1 MKLLSFLTRKQA
13 WLSPLEIS
21 NEFRLD
27 GAKVSA
33 RTIHRWFSL
42 LREKG
47 GLVYYPYPRANVL
60 GLADVLVTIHGLN
73 DPRILGIVP
82 FTASFNVECS
92 LDRGEPFVRQGYW
105 VPINAMGEFREFW
118 RSAREM
124 GILREVEFY
133 SSRNTHFI
141 FSPFEDMTTQEGSAV
156 WTRPPNN
163 SYFMTLI
170 QKNFREPF
178 EVRLQKP
185 IIDAPLIIPL
195 VVEHIWQYYSSRQVW
210 QTVGQKHVNEVWR
223 YTKGLRAR
231 DLRRP
236 GAALHFL
243 QDQWDQLMQNFE
255 EVFIQPRVFFDWPS
269 LKNSTFLSVIMH
281 ATSSKAMLE
290 AVSRISER
298 SIVTALKPSIGLDGT
313 CHVSCF
319 LPSDQLAHVARIIGE
334 CHSDNTPPLIAI
346 QDRAAT
352 LELFQ
357 PNFCKLDWGCFDP
370 STLSWTFDGQKYL
383 EHAKKLRL
391 DRGVRRNGT
400 YSSGRYANA
409 SRRHTP
415 SILSSKN

>member
-21 NEFRLD
+21 SEFRLD

-33 RTIHRWFSL
+33 RTIHRWLSI

-60 GLADVLVTIHGLN
+60 GLADVLLTIHGVQ

-105 VPINAMGEFREFW
+105 IPARAMGEFREFW
-118 RSAREM
+118 KSAREM
-124 GILREVEFY
+124 GIVREVEFY

-141 FSPFEDMTTQEGSAV
+141 FSPFEDMTTQEGSAI
-156 WTRPPNN
+156 WTGPSNN
-163 SYFMTLI
+163 SHFQTLI
-170 QKNFREPF
+170 QKDFREPF

-185 IIDAPLIIPL
+185 ILDAPLIIPL
-195 VVEHIWQYYSSRQVW
+195 VVEHIWEYYSSRQVW
-210 QTVGQKHVNEVWR
+210 QAVGQKNLNEGVWR
-223 YTKGLRAR
+223 DAKGLRAR

-236 GAALHFL
+236 GVALHIL
-243 QDQWDQLMQNFE
+243 QDQWNLLMQNFE

-269 LKNSTFLSVIMH
+269 LKNSTFLSVMMH
-281 ATSSKAMLE
+281 VGSSKAMLE
-290 AVSRISER
+290 AVLRLSER
-298 SIVTALKPSIGLDGT
+298 SIVTALKPGIKLDGT

-319 LPSDQLAHVARIIGE
+319 LPSDQVAHVARIIGE
-334 CHSDNTPPLIAI
+334 CHSGNTPPLIAI
-346 QDRAAT
+346 QDRVAT

-370 STLSWTFDGQKYL
+370 SSLSWTFDGQKYL
-383 EHAKKLRL
+383 EHAKKLKS
-391 DRGVRRNGT
+391 DGGVRRST
-400 YSSGRYANA
+400 WSTGR
-409 SRRHTP
+409 
-415 SILSSKN
+415 